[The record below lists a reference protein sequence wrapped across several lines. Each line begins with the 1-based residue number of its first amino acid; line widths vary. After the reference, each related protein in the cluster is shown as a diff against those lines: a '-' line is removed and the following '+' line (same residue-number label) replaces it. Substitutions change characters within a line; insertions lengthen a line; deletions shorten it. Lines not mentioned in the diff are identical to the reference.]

1 MVAWRLFGPRRRET
15 RDALWVLSLVRS
27 VAGIGLGGLIADHYG
42 LGDATSDDAVYA
54 SLISLGVTVVLSGIA
69 ITVAAV
75 RESDYSTRTWRP
87 VLRAVA
93 AVAAMLLCAGLDY
106 ERNQSGAI
114 ALLIGLFFA
123 VWYAWFFI
131 TSALCWLLFPLVSSE
146 KYPIVAPV
154 VTIIAVVTVTAF
166 SLSRGSGGLPTLVWL
181 GMSAAGALTTA
192 GLAGAEIYRVRRRA
206 AA

>member
-27 VAGIGLGGLIADHYG
+27 VVGIGLGGLIADHYG

-69 ITVAAV
+69 I
-75 RESDYSTRTWRP
+75 
-87 VLRAVA
+87 AVA
-93 AVAAMLLCAGLDY
+93 AILLCEGLDY

-123 VWYAWFFI
+123 AWYAWFFL
-131 TSALCWLLFPLVSSE
+131 TSAFCWLLFPLVSSE
-146 KYPIVAPV
+146 KYPVVAPV
-154 VTIIAVVTVTAF
+154 VTIIAVATVTAF
-166 SLSRGSGGLPTLVWL
+166 SLFRGSGGLPTLVWL
-181 GMSAAGALTTA
+181 SMTAAGALTTA